1 MTDRFD
7 RNIRFFGKEGQA
19 RLRAA
24 RVAVVGIG
32 GVGTHV
38 VQQLALLGVGD
49 LFLIDDE
56 ELDET
61 NRNRYVGVR
70 HDDPIPGT
78 PKVDI
83 GERLAQS
90 MDSEI
95 RTHKV
100 FASVASSEAIGALT
114 KAQYIFGCIDSEG
127 ARLMLT
133 ELSAAYAV
141 PYIDVAS
148 DILPGDRLHYGGR
161 VCVAWNGEGCLV
173 CLEELDLAEAQIDL
187 AGELARKDRD
197 VIYGVER
204 GLLGAGGPSV
214 VSINGIVASY
224 AVTEFML
231 GITGIRLP
239 NRLLVYRGDLGK
251 VTVNTDP
258 PHADCYYC
266 KGTRGKRAAANL
278 QRFLNSGLAHR
289 RSLNRPR
296 VTPDNFDNFS

>member
-70 HDDPIPGT
+70 HDNLIPGT

-83 GERLAQS
+83 GERLVES
-90 MDSEI
+90 IDSEI
-95 RTHKV
+95 RTHKIL
-100 FASVASSEAIGALT
+100 ASVASTEAIAALT
-114 KAQYIFGCIDSEG
+114 KAEYIFGCIDSEG

-141 PYIDVAS
+141 PYIDAAS

-161 VCVAWNGEGCLV
+161 VCVAWNGDGCLV
-173 CLEELDLAEAQIDL
+173 CLDELDVAEAQMDI
-187 AGELARKDRD
+187 AGELAREDHD
-197 VIYGVER
+197 TIYGVER
-204 GLLGAGGPSV
+204 GLLGAVGPSV
-214 VSINGIVASY
+214 VSINGVVASH

-231 GITGIRLP
+231 GITNIRSP
-239 NRLLVYRGDLGK
+239 HRLLVYRGDIGK
-251 VTVNTDP
+251 VTVKTEP
-258 PHADCYYC
+258 PRTNCYYC
-266 KGTRGKRAAANL
+266 KGIRGQRTAIDL

-289 RSLNRPR
+289 QP
-296 VTPDNFDNFS
+296 FK

>member
-7 RNIRFFGKEGQA
+7 RSVRFFGKEGQE

-24 RVAVVGIG
+24 KVAVVGIG

-78 PKVDI
+78 RKVDI
-83 GERLAQS
+83 GERMARWI
-90 MDSEI
+90 DPEI
-95 RTHKV
+95 RTRKV
-100 FASVASSEAIGALT
+100 LASVASAEAIDALT
-114 KAQYIFGCIDSEG
+114 EAQYIFGCLDSEG

-161 VCVAWNGEGCLV
+161 VCVAWEGDGCLF
-173 CLEELDLAEAQIDL
+173 CLGELDIAEAQMDL

-197 VIYGVER
+197 AIYGVER
-204 GLLGAGGPSV
+204 GLLGTVGPSV
-214 VSINGIVASY
+214 VSINGIVASH

-231 GITGIRLP
+231 GITGIRP
-239 NRLLVYRGDLGK
+239 PHRLLIYRGDLGK
-251 VTVNTDP
+251 VTVKTDP

-266 KGTRGKRAAANL
+266 KGIRGQRTAVNL

-289 RSLNRPR
+289 QPLNKP
-296 VTPDNFDNFS
+296 

>member
-7 RNIRFFGKEGQA
+7 RSIRFFGKEGQA

-90 MDSEI
+90 IDSEI
-95 RTHKV
+95 HTHNIP
-100 FASVASSEAIGALT
+100 ASIASSEAISALT
-114 KAQYIFGCIDSEG
+114 EAQYIFGCLDSEG

-161 VCVAWNGEGCLV
+161 VCIAWNGEGCLA
-173 CLEELDLAEAQIDL
+173 CLDELDLAEAQIEL

-197 VIYGVER
+197 AVYGVER

-214 VSINGIVASY
+214 VSINGVVASH

-231 GITGIRLP
+231 GITGIRP
-239 NRLLVYRGDLGK
+239 PHRLLIYRGDIGK
-251 VTVNTDP
+251 VTVKTDS

-266 KGTRGKRAAANL
+266 KGIRGQRTAVNL
-278 QRFLNSGLAHR
+278 QRFLGSGIAQRQFSKR
-289 RSLNRPR
+289 RL
-296 VTPDNFDNFS
+296 

>member
-7 RNIRFFGKEGQA
+7 RSVRFFGKEGQA
-19 RLRAA
+19 RLRDT

-49 LFLIDDE
+49 LLLIDDE

-61 NRNRYVGVR
+61 NRNRYIGVR

-83 GERLAQS
+83 GQRIARWI
-90 MDSEI
+90 DPEI
-95 RTHKV
+95 RTRKV
-100 FASVASSEAIGALT
+100 LASVASAEAIDALIE
-114 KAQYIFGCIDSEG
+114 AQYIFGCLDSEG

-148 DILPGDRLHYGGR
+148 DILLGDRLHYGGR
-161 VCVAWNGEGCLV
+161 VCVAWEGDGCLF
-173 CLEELDLAEAQIDL
+173 CLDELDIAEARVDL
-187 AGELARKDRD
+187 AGDLARKDRD
-197 VIYGVER
+197 AIYGVER
-204 GLLGAGGPSV
+204 SLLGTVGPSV

-231 GITGIRLP
+231 GITDIRP
-239 NRLLVYRGDLGK
+239 PHHLLVYRGDLGK

-266 KGTRGKRAAANL
+266 KGIRGQRSAVNL
-278 QRFLNSGLAHR
+278 LRFLGSGLAKR
-289 RSLNRPR
+289 QPLK
-296 VTPDNFDNFS
+296 